1 MSSQHCYSCDVL
13 PSSRITNLHRDYDAI
28 RLPLPHLSS
37 SLYYRLSDILTSLQ
51 ESRGSP
57 GLPHIHYVRHAM
69 VSDPE
74 EMPLTCHSPMDILT
88 SVSITTSSLSIL
100 TLSRLNP
107 FNLTA
112 YGLSSRYPTL
122 NLWNYSHRSKDA
134 LPSGWPAFR
143 GGVLS
148 RLNIRPMP
156 GRTMLLFGDF

>member
-1 MSSQHCYSCDVL
+1 M
-13 PSSRITNLHRDYDAI
+13 
-28 RLPLPHLSS
+28 
-37 SLYYRLSDILTSLQ
+37 
-51 ESRGSP
+51 
-57 GLPHIHYVRHAM
+57 PHIHYVRHAM

-74 EMPLTCHSPMDILT
+74 EMPLTCHSPMNILT
-88 SVSITTSSLSIL
+88 SVNITTSSLLIL

-148 RLNIRPMP
+148 RLNIRPRP
-156 GRTMLLFGDF
+156 GRTMLWFGDFLPIKLLKNRGLSLFFCFFTIAS